1 MADGKIIEKQ
11 MFSIKNFKRK
21 KMNTEEN
28 KTEDPTLQNGL
39 ATENLETETE
49 LNDKEADEVLAE
61 ADSVIDLAAKVHS
74 ELESMKDRF
83 LRLNAEFDNYKR
95 RTLKE
100 RMDMLKTA
108 NSDVMLALLPVLDD
122 FERAISALSAD
133 KNNPAFEGVNL
144 IHNKLKS
151 ILEQKGLKAMDA
163 IGKPFNVDLHEALT
177 QMPATNNKQKDT
189 VMDVMEKGYFLN
201 DKVIR
206 HAKVVVY
213 N

>member
-1 MADGKIIEKQ
+1 

-28 KTEDPTLQNGL
+28 KTEDPTTQDGL
-39 ATENLETETE
+39 ANEIHETETG
-49 LNDKEADEVLAE
+49 LNDREADEVLAE
-61 ADSVIDLAAKVHS
+61 ADSVIDLAAKVHA
-74 ELESMKDRF
+74 ELENMKDRF

-100 RMDMLKTA
+100 RMDLLKTA
-108 NSDVMLALLPVLDD
+108 NADLMIVLLPVLDD
-122 FERAISALSAD
+122 FERAISALGAD
-133 KNNPAFEGVNL
+133 KNNPALEGVNL
-144 IHNKLKS
+144 IHNKLKG
-151 ILEQKGLKAMDA
+151 ILEQQGLKTMDA
-163 IGKPFNVDLHEALT
+163 IGKPFNVDLHDALT
-177 QMPATNNKQKDT
+177 QMPATNNNQKDT

>member
-1 MADGKIIEKQ
+1 

-39 ATENLETETE
+39 ATENSETETE

-100 RMDMLKTA
+100 RMDLLKTA
-108 NSDVMLALLPVLDD
+108 NADVMIALLPVLDD

-144 IHNKLKS
+144 IHNKLKA

-163 IGKPFNVDLHEALT
+163 IGKPFNVDLHDALT

-189 VMDVMEKGYFLN
+189 VMDVMEKGYFLD

>member
-1 MADGKIIEKQ
+1 
-11 MFSIKNFKRK
+11 
-21 KMNTEEN
+21 MNTEEN

-39 ATENLETETE
+39 ATENSETETE

-74 ELESMKDRF
+74 ELENMKDRF

-100 RMDMLKTA
+100 RMDLLKTA
-108 NSDVMLALLPVLDD
+108 NADVMIALLPVLDD

-144 IHNKLKS
+144 IHNKLKA

-163 IGKPFNVDLHEALT
+163 IGKPFNVDLHDALT

-189 VMDVMEKGYFLN
+189 VMDVMEKGYFLD